1 MRSGRRRKG
10 PSLNIAS
17 RNLSSS
23 AINTCIDGAAY
34 TPNLRILL
42 IDDHT
47 MLRSGLKA
55 LLSAEFRGADFGEAA
70 DGAEAFER
78 LCAQPWDIALLDISL
93 PGRSGL
99 DLLKELKAGWPRLRV
114 LVLSGH
120 REDQLAIRALRSGAE
135 GYLSKASASDELIKA
150 VQKIMAGGRYV
161 SPALAEQLAA
171 EAAKDLG
178 RTPDQTLSDR
188 EYEVTCLIALGRTVT
203 EIASE
208 LALSVKTIST
218 YRARIL
224 EKLSVRNNAEVVHYA
239 VRNGLVDC

>member
-1 MRSGRRRKG
+1 M
-10 PSLNIAS
+10 
-17 RNLSSS
+17 SSS

-34 TPNLRILL
+34 TPKLRILL

-150 VQKIMAGGRYV
+150 VQKR
-161 SPALAEQLAA
+161 
-171 EAAKDLG
+171 
-178 RTPDQTLSDR
+178 
-188 EYEVTCLIALGRTVT
+188 
-203 EIASE
+203 SE
-208 LALSVKTIST
+208 ERRVGKEC
-218 YRARIL
+218 RCRW
-224 EKLSVRNNAEVVHYA
+224 
-239 VRNGLVDC
+239 